1 MLALPPTLAL
11 PTQVIELFNVV
22 ALPTLSVPDKVQGP
36 ETLTEP
42 FKVVAALTLNGCEN
56 VAEPLPAAKVSA
68 VLKVL
73 LLVCPLDA
81 NCKARTLLPLPA
93 SVNNHRHVGS
103 VSVLF
108 TVQGAF
114 NVVDPPIVLV
124 LETLSV
130 PVSVQGPF
138 NVVEPDTFTFVA
150 VTVPEATISEP
161 LIVDVLLN
169 VPVFMIPPA
178 VTVPETLTLELLI
191 VPVFIASAVM
201 LVLLKAPVV
210 IVPEATMSDALMVEV
225 LLNVPVLLI
234 PFVCIIAEN

>member
-103 VSVLF
+103 GEFGEGVNVLQSIP
-108 TVQGAF
+108 TVVF
-114 NVVDPPIVLV
+114 PP
-124 LETLSV
+124 
-130 PVSVQGPF
+130 PGPYTCC
-138 NVVEPDTFTFVA
+138 PD
-150 VTVPEATISEP
+150 
-161 LIVDVLLN
+161 
-169 VPVFMIPPA
+169 
-178 VTVPETLTLELLI
+178 
-191 VPVFIASAVM
+191 
-201 LVLLKAPVV
+201 
-210 IVPEATMSDALMVEV
+210 
-225 LLNVPVLLI
+225 
-234 PFVCIIAEN
+234 